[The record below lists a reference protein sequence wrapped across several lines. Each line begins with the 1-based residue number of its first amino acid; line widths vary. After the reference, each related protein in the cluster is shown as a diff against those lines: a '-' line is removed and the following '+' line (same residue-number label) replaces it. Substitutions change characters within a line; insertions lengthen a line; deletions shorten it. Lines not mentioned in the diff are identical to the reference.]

1 MSILFFSFPV
11 QADYIIISG
20 KQRAGYYNLSEAA
33 FAISICFYRVL
44 HEKRKNHWCVF
55 VLL

>member
-11 QADYIIISG
+11 QADYINISG

-33 FAISICFYRVL
+33 FAVIICSSVSS
-44 HEKRKNHWCVF
+44 
-55 VLL
+55 